1 MTSTFVLDTSVLL
14 SAGRQALYSF
24 EDNNVV
30 LPMVVIKELESK
42 KSDPNLG
49 LPARS
54 VIRELDKLRL
64 KGDMNSGVELGD
76 GYGKIRVEVN
86 HVQEV
91 PDALVSFP
99 SNDTRIITVAY
110 NLQHDVD
117 NKEDIVLVTK
127 DFALKIFADL
137 VGVKVSDF
145 VPRNISTEHIDKN
158 ETYKVPAEHI
168 TNLYGSEDK
177 TVRLDL
183 DVPLN
188 VGVHLQ
194 AVENPDMKALVV
206 ARHSHRFEAVKNHKL
221 KGSLNIT
228 GAEQSLAV
236 DYLMDQSVKI
246 VSLGGRAG
254 TGKTSLALAA
264 AITQTPG
271 VYKKIIVFRSMHSVG
286 GEELGF
292 LPGTEAEK
300 MDPWARAVYS
310 ALNGFLP
317 SDKVKEIKDNGLV
330 EVRPLTHIR
339 GETFNNTIYLVD
351 EAQNLERA
359 TIMSALSRLGN
370 NSKAVLSWDVSQRD
384 NYRVG
389 RYDGIYECVSR
400 MQGQKL
406 FGHVSLQ
413 KSMRSEAAEMVSN
426 VLDDFE
432 F

>member
-1 MTSTFVLDTSVLL
+1 MTTSFVLDTNVLL

-30 LPMVVIKELESK
+30 LPLVVIKELEAK

-64 KGDMNSGVELGD
+64 RGDINTGVSLGN
-76 GYGKIRVEVN
+76 GYGELRVEVN
-86 HVQEV
+86 HVKET
-91 PDALVSFP
+91 PDALVDYP

-110 NLQHDVD
+110 NLQHDGKD
-117 NKEDIVLVTK
+117 GDIVLVTK
-127 DFALKIFADL
+127 DFALKIFADI
-137 VGVKVSDF
+137 VGVEVSDF

-158 ETYKVPAEHI
+158 ETYTVPAEDI
-168 TNLYGSEDK
+168 SNMYASEDK
-177 TVRLDL
+177 TIRLDL

-194 AVENPDMKALVV
+194 AIENPDVKALVI
-206 ARHSHRFEAVKNHKL
+206 ARHSHRFEYVKTHKL
-221 KGSLNIT
+221 KGTLNIS

-236 DYLMDQSVKI
+236 DYLMDESVKV

-271 VYKKIIVFRSMHSVG
+271 IYKKIIVFRSMHSVG

-310 ALNGFLP
+310 ALNGFLDP
-317 SDKVKEIKDNGLV
+317 IKVKEIKDSGLI

-339 GETFNNTIYLVD
+339 GETFNNTFYLVD

-359 TIMSALSRLGN
+359 TIMSALSRIGK

>member
-1 MTSTFVLDTSVLL
+1 MTSAFVLDTSVLL

-24 EDNNVV
+24 EDNDVV
-30 LPMVVIKELESK
+30 IPLVVIKELESK

-54 VIRELDKLRL
+54 VIRELDKLRQT
-64 KGDMNSGVELGD
+64 GDIKVGVSLGEK
-76 GYGKIRVEVN
+76 YGTLRVEVN
-86 HVQEV
+86 HVEDV
-91 PDALVSFP
+91 PEALLNYP
-99 SNDTRIITVAY
+99 SNDTKIVTVAY
-110 NLQHDVD
+110 NLAKETQDGDDV
-117 NKEDIVLVTK
+117 VLVTK
-127 DFALKIFADL
+127 DFALKIFASL
-137 VGVKVSDF
+137 VGVQVSDF
-145 VPRNISTEHIDKN
+145 IPKNITGDFIDKT
-158 ETYKVPAEHI
+158 EVFKVSADDIAH
-168 TNLYGSEDK
+168 LYGSEDK
-177 TVRLDL
+177 SVRLDI

-188 VGVHLQ
+188 AGIIVE
-194 AVENPDMKALVV
+194 AVDNPDAKALVI
-206 ARHSHRFEAVKNHKL
+206 ARPGHRFEAVKKHSL
-221 KGSLNIT
+221 KGKLNVS

-236 DYLMDQSVKI
+236 DFLMDQSVKV

-264 AITQTPG
+264 ALTQSPG
-271 VYKKIIVFRSMHSVG
+271 VYRKIIVFRSMHSVG

-310 ALNGFLP
+310 ALDGFL
-317 SDKVKEIKDNGLV
+317 DKEVVKGIKDSGLI

-339 GETFNNTIYLVD
+339 GETFTNTFMIVD
-351 EAQNLERA
+351 ECQNLERA
-359 TIMSALSRLGN
+359 TIMSALSRLGG
-370 NSKAVLSWDVSQRD
+370 NSKAALSWDISQRD

-413 KSMRSEAAEMVSN
+413 KSMRSDVAEMVSN

>member
-1 MTSTFVLDTSVLL
+1 V
-14 SAGRQALYSF
+14 
-24 EDNNVV
+24 
-30 LPMVVIKELESK
+30 PCELIQ
-42 KSDPNLG
+42 N
-49 LPARS
+49 
-54 VIRELDKLRL
+54 
-64 KGDMNSGVELGD
+64 M
-76 GYGKIRVEVN
+76 Y
-86 HVQEV
+86 
-91 PDALVSFP
+91 
-99 SNDTRIITVAY
+99 
-110 NLQHDVD
+110 
-117 NKEDIVLVTK
+117 
-127 DFALKIFADL
+127 AD
-137 VGVKVSDF
+137 
-145 VPRNISTEHIDKN
+145 
-158 ETYKVPAEHI
+158 
-168 TNLYGSEDK
+168 EDK

-183 DVPLN
+183 DVPIN
-188 VGVHLQ
+188 VGVHLRG
-194 AVENPDMKALVV
+194 AENPDMKALVI
-206 ARHSHRFEAVKNHKL
+206 ARHSHRFESVKNHKL
-221 KGSLNIT
+221 KGSLTIS

-246 VSLGGRAG
+246 VSLGGKAG

-264 AITQTPG
+264 AVTQAPN

-310 ALNGFLP
+310 ALNGFLDP
-317 SDKVKEIKDNGLV
+317 VQVKQIKDSGLI

-339 GETFNNTIYLVD
+339 GETFTNTFILVD
-351 EAQNLERA
+351 ECQNLERA

-370 NSKAVLSWDVSQRD
+370 NSKAALSWDVSQRD
-384 NYRVG
+384 NVRVG

-413 KSMRSEAAEMVSN
+413 KSMRSDVAEMVSN